1 MSIRILKWLGRKAD
15 LAIDE
20 TIKAGIGVAK
30 WSAVAALASGLAAEI
45 AKFVSYIVPF

>member
-1 MSIRILKWLGRKAD
+1 MSVTILKWLGRKAD

-30 WSAVAALASGLAAEI
+30 WSAVAAFAGGLAADL
-45 AKFVSYIVPF
+45 AKLASYILPF